1 MELKELRELKGKV
14 PSVPKLALRP
24 KGVSNGFP
32 WFPIFHEYSAMNI
45 EQFQQ
50 YRPLLFSIAY
60 RMLGS
65 VAEAEDVLQDAYLRV
80 QGHVTETIEK
90 PKYYLTT
97 IVTRLYLNQLSAART
112 QREQYLGP
120 WLPEPI
126 LTEDKPELVNPVE
139 QAVTH
144 DSISI
149 AFLILLESL
158 LPTERAVF
166 LLHEVFE
173 YKYREIA
180 DMLGKS
186 EAACR
191 QLFRRAKGHIAE
203 HRPRFKATPQQHERL
218 LHSFIKVV
226 ELGEIE
232 SFLQLLAE
240 DVTLLPDGGGERGAA
255 IRVLHGREAVSA
267 FILGTYRLAPKN
279 LQYDLTLLN
288 GQQAILARTAEG
300 RPYFAV
306 FIYSDGEVV
315 NLIHVIAGRKLSSL
329 AG

>member
-1 MELKELRELKGKV
+1 
-14 PSVPKLALRP
+14 
-24 KGVSNGFP
+24 
-32 WFPIFHEYSAMNI
+32 MNI
-45 EQFQQ
+45 DQFQH

-80 QGHVTETIEK
+80 QAHAAETIEK

-97 IVTRLYLNQLSAART
+97 IVTRLCLNQLSAVRT

-126 LTEDKPELVNPVE
+126 LTEDKPELVNPAEGV
-139 QAVTH
+139 VMH

-149 AFLILLESL
+149 AFLMLLESL
-158 LPTERAVF
+158 APAERAVF
-166 LLHEVFE
+166 LLHEVFD
-173 YKYREIA
+173 YKFKEIGG
-180 DMLGKS
+180 MLDKS

-191 QLFRRAKGHIAE
+191 QLFRRAKAHIAE
-203 HRPRFKATPQQHERL
+203 NRPRFKATPQQHERL
-218 LHSFIKVV
+218 LQGFIKVA
-226 ELGEIE
+226 ELGEFE

-240 DVTLLPDGGGERGAA
+240 DVTLFPDGGGERGAA
-255 IRVLHGREAVSA
+255 TRVLRGRETVSA

-279 LQYDLTLLN
+279 LHYRLVMLN
-288 GQQAILARTAEG
+288 GQQAILASAAGG

-306 FIYSDGEVV
+306 FIYSDGDTV
-315 NLIHVIAGRKLSSL
+315 NLIHVIAGRKLSAL

>member
-1 MELKELRELKGKV
+1 
-14 PSVPKLALRP
+14 
-24 KGVSNGFP
+24 
-32 WFPIFHEYSAMNI
+32 MNI

-65 VAEAEDVLQDAYLRV
+65 VAEAEDVLQDVYLRV
-80 QGHVTETIEK
+80 QRHATEPIEK

-97 IVTRLYLNQLSAART
+97 IVTRLCLNHLSAART

-126 LTEDKPELVNPVE
+126 LTEDKPELVNPGE
-139 QAVTH
+139 QAITH

-149 AFLILLESL
+149 ALLVLLESL
-158 LPTERAVF
+158 LPAERAVF
-166 LLHEVFE
+166 VLHEVFD

-180 DMLGKS
+180 EVLDKS

-191 QLFRRAKGHIAE
+191 QLFRRAKHHIAE
-203 HRPRFKATPQQHERL
+203 NRPRFKATPQQHQRL
-218 LHSFIKVV
+218 LQSFIKGV
-226 ELGEIE
+226 ELGEFE

-240 DVTLLPDGGGERGAA
+240 DVTLVPDGGGERGAA
-255 IRVLHGREAVSA
+255 TRVLRGQEAVAA

-279 LQYDLTLLN
+279 LQYGLTMLN

-306 FIYSDGEVV
+306 FIYSDGDAV
-315 NLIHVIAGRKLSSL
+315 NLIHVIAGRKLL
-329 AG
+329 AIAG

>member
-1 MELKELRELKGKV
+1 
-14 PSVPKLALRP
+14 
-24 KGVSNGFP
+24 
-32 WFPIFHEYSAMNI
+32 MNI

-80 QGHVTETIEK
+80 QGHASETIEQ

-97 IVTRLYLNQLSAART
+97 IVTRLCLNQLSAART

-158 LPTERAVF
+158 LPAERAVF

-180 DMLGKS
+180 AMLGKS

-203 HRPRFKATPQQHERL
+203 NRPRFKATPQQHERL
-218 LHSFIKVV
+218 LQSFIKVV
-226 ELGEIE
+226 ELGELD
-232 SFLQLLAE
+232 SFLQLLAD
-240 DVTLLPDGGGERGAA
+240 DVSLLPDGGGERGAA
-255 IRVLHGREAVSA
+255 IRVLHGRDAVAA
-267 FILGTYRLAPKN
+267 FIMGTYRLAPKN
-279 LQYDLTLLN
+279 LQYGLTMLN
-288 GQQAILARTAEG
+288 GQQAILARTADG

-306 FIYSDGEVV
+306 FIYSDGDAV
-315 NLIHVIAGRKLSSL
+315 NLIHVIAGRKLSSI
-329 AG
+329 

>member
-1 MELKELRELKGKV
+1 
-14 PSVPKLALRP
+14 
-24 KGVSNGFP
+24 
-32 WFPIFHEYSAMNI
+32 MNI

-60 RMLGS
+60 RMLGT

-80 QGHVTETIEK
+80 QAHAPETIEQ

-97 IVTRLYLNQLSAART
+97 IVTRLCLNQLSAART

-126 LTEDKPELVNPVE
+126 LTEDKPELVNPV
-139 QAVTH
+139 QRVTTY

-149 AFLILLESL
+149 AFLVLLEALS
-158 LPTERAVF
+158 PAERAVF
-166 LLHEVFE
+166 LLHEIFG
-173 YKYREIA
+173 YKYQEVGEI
-180 DMLGKS
+180 LGKS
-186 EAACR
+186 ETACR
-191 QLFRRAKGHIAE
+191 QLFRRAKHHISE
-203 HRPRFKATPQQHERL
+203 NRPRFEATPQQHERI

-226 ELGEIE
+226 ELGEME

-255 IRVLHGREAVSA
+255 IRVLHGREAVAA
-267 FILGTYRLAPKN
+267 FIVGTYRLAPKN
-279 LQYDLTLLN
+279 LQYDLMILN

-306 FIYSDGEVV
+306 FIYSDGDAV
-315 NLIHVIAGRKLSSL
+315 NLIHVIAGRKLASI
-329 AG
+329 

>member
-1 MELKELRELKGKV
+1 
-14 PSVPKLALRP
+14 
-24 KGVSNGFP
+24 
-32 WFPIFHEYSAMNI
+32 MNI

-80 QGHVTETIEK
+80 QAHAAEPIEK

-97 IVTRLYLNQLSAART
+97 IVTRLCLNYLSAART

-126 LTEDKPELVNPVE
+126 LTEDKPELVNPAE

-149 AFLILLESL
+149 AFLLLLESL
-158 LPTERAVF
+158 LPAERAVF
-166 LLHEVFE
+166 LLREVFD

-180 DMLGKS
+180 GMLGKS

-191 QLFRRAKGHIAE
+191 QLFRRAKRHIAE
-203 HRPRFKATPQQHERL
+203 HQPRFKATPQQHERL
-218 LHSFIKVV
+218 LRNFIKVI

-255 IRVLHGREAVSA
+255 IRVLRGREAVAA
-267 FILGTYRLAPKN
+267 FVLGTYRLAPKN
-279 LQYDLTLLN
+279 LQYDLTMLN

-306 FIYSDGEVV
+306 FIYSEDEAV
-315 NLIHVIAGRKLSSL
+315 NLIHVIAGRKLSAL
-329 AG
+329 AR